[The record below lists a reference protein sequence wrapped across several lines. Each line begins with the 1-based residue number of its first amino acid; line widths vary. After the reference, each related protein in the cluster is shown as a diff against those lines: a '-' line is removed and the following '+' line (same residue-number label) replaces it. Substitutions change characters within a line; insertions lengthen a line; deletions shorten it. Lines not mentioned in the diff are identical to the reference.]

1 MNRGDTANVVLN
13 FTLDGDPIRP
23 GDFDEIEFTFGEKQ
37 YTMTGGDIT
46 YDADAQTYGVFI
58 SQADSLALPDVFE
71 YQVRFKKG
79 IDVYSTR
86 TQKAVL
92 GKTLSSTVI

>member
-1 MNRGDTANVVLN
+1 MNKGDTVNVILD
-13 FTLDGDPIRP
+13 FTLDGEPIKP
-23 GDFDEIEFTFGEKQ
+23 GDFDEIEFTFGNKQ
-37 YTMTGGDIT
+37 YTLTDGGVT
-46 YDADAQTYGVFI
+46 FDAEEGVFKVFI